1 MATTVLVGQVDG
13 QAWMRTPDGD
23 LVPLIEGMRV
33 PADAE
38 IVTAQDTAVELVA
51 DGRDPIVVG
60 GGRELAL
67 AREMFTSDPSPESN
81 SIQDL
86 ADADAERVI
95 AALEAGLDPF
105 EELEATA
112 ATRISRG
119 LFGGG
124 HTGVAAYTR
133 VL

>member
-1 MATTVLVGQVDG
+1 
-13 QAWMRTPDGD
+13 
-23 LVPLIEGMRV
+23 RV

-38 IVTAQDTAVELVA
+38 IVTAQDSAVEFIA
-51 DGRDPIVVG
+51 DGRAPIVVG

-67 AREMFTSDPSPESN
+67 APVMFTSDPSPESN

-112 ATRISRG
+112 ATRFARG

-124 HTGVAAYTR
+124 HTSGAAHTR
-133 VL
+133 VLEAVEPISPSHLDYATE